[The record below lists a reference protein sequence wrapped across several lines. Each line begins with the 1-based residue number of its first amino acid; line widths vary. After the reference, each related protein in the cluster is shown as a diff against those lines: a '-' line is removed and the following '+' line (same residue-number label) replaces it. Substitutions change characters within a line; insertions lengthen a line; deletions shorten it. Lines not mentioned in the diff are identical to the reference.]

1 MADPVDKSQL
11 DSAVENLRTKIEEWR
26 NIPDEINSTVD
37 DLKYYAPVAWAFV
50 TKKRDEAQDKIE
62 TLIKKLDEVL
72 TGINAPFTF
81 LGWAADWQVV
91 GASVRAASN
100 AQARPEVSVEGFW
113 SGEAKDSFNAAK
125 AAQDKA
131 FTSAVEVCTK
141 IETSM
146 LNLSKSALD
155 FYIKLADTLATYM
168 ANLTAALAEVGSVIL
183 AYEGAP
189 GLVQAAADVLVLV
202 EGLMTALLSTVQSQM
217 VEANALDNAT
227 DNPWGFYG
235 DRWPDAIAKTYNDPA
250 YWQPTRA

>member
-1 MADPVDKSQL
+1 MADPVDESQL
-11 DSAVENLRTKIEEWR
+11 DNAIESLRTKIEEWR
-26 NIPDEINSTVD
+26 NIPEEINDTVD
-37 DLKYYAPVAWAFV
+37 DLKYYAPVVWAFA
-50 TKKRDEAQDKIE
+50 TKKRDEAQAKIE
-62 TLIKKLDEVL
+62 TLLEKLDEIL

-81 LGWAADWQVV
+81 LGWAADWQIV
-91 GASVRAASN
+91 GAKVRAASN
-100 AQARPEVSVEGFW
+100 AQNRPEVTVEGFW
-113 SGEAKDSFNAAK
+113 EGEAKNSYNTSK

-155 FYIKLADTLATYM
+155 FYIKVADTLATYM
-168 ANLTAALAEVGSVIL
+168 ANLSAALTEVASVVL

-189 GLVQAAADVLVLV
+189 GLVQAAADVLVLI
-202 EGLMTALLSTVQSQM
+202 EGLVTAMLNTVQSQM

-235 DRWPDAIAKTYNDPA
+235 DRWPDAIAKTYSDSA
-250 YWQPTRA
+250 YWQPSRA

>member
-1 MADPVDKSQL
+1 MGDLVDKGQL
-11 DSAVENLRTKIEEWR
+11 DSAIENLRTQIDEWR
-26 NIPDEINSTVD
+26 NIPGEINDTVD
-37 DLKYYAPVAWAFV
+37 GLKYYAPVAWAFA
-50 TKKRDEAQDKIE
+50 TQKRDEAQDKIK
-62 TLIKKLDEVL
+62 TLLEKLDEVL

-81 LGWAADWQVV
+81 LGWAADWQIV

-113 SGEAKDSFNAAK
+113 SGEAKDSFNAVRT
-125 AAQDKA
+125 AQDKA
-131 FTSAVEVCTK
+131 FTSAAEVCTK

-183 AYEGAP
+183 LYEGAP

-202 EGLMTALLSTVQSQM
+202 EGLMTALASTVQTQM

-227 DNPWGFYG
+227 DSPWGFYG
-235 DRWPDAIAKTYNDPA
+235 DHWPDATANTYNDPA
-250 YWQPTRA
+250 YWQPSRA